1 MSHVNTWPSSLRLE
15 LEARRMLAEPFSAG
29 LGALAPALVLGRL
42 PVFFDA
48 FAFALAAVLVFPH
61 TLFARLDLNVA
72 MLCGLAFCGLAF
84 VVRPLGGWL
93 ASEVDR
99 RHGRGV
105 RLTAAQFVLG
115 ASTAAIAFLPDRS
128 ALGAAA
134 VLGLL
139 GCCRL
144 VQGVAA
150 GGAGKGDGAVV
161 EAGGAALVSGL
172 AALLALG
179 LAGGLFAVLTLVLT
193 PADFLSWGWRYPF
206 VIAVPMNIVAL
217 FAQLRLLATDA
228 NPRRGGR
235 PGIRLAA
242 SRES

>member
-15 LEARRMLAEPFSAG
+15 LEARRLHAEPRSLG

-48 FAFALAAVLVFPH
+48 FAFAIAAVLVFPQ
-61 TLFARLDLNVA
+61 TLFPSLDLNIAV
-72 MLCGLAFCGLAF
+72 LCGLAFCGLALA
-84 VVRPLGGWL
+84 VRPLGAWL
-93 ASEVDR
+93 ATQVDH

-128 ALGAAA
+128 AFGTAA
-134 VLGLL
+134 VLGMLA
-139 GCCRL
+139 CCRL

-150 GGAGKGDGAVV
+150 GGVGKGDGAVA
-161 EAGGAALVSGL
+161 EPRAAAVVSAL

-179 LAGGLFAVLTLVLT
+179 LAGALFAVLSLVLT

-217 FAQLRLLATDA
+217 FAQLRLLATDS
-228 NPRRGGR
+228 NPRRGER

-242 SRES
+242 SRKS